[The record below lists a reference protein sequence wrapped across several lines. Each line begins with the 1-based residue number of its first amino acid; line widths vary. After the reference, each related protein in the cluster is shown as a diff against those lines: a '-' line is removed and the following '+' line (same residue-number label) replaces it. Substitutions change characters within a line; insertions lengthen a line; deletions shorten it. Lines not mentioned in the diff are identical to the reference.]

1 MKRED
6 LEGEIRDVILSSV
19 QVEGLS
25 ADDLG
30 RDVQLFG
37 DDGVGLDSIDA
48 LEIGVA
54 LKRKYNVNFKANS
67 AENRKWFRTIASL
80 GQFISESAGIE
91 LEG

>member
-30 RDVQLFG
+30 TEVPLFG

-54 LKRKYNVNFKANS
+54 LKRRFNVAFKANS
-67 AENRKWFRTIASL
+67 EENRKWFKTIASL
-80 GQFISESAGIE
+80 GRFISESAGIE
-91 LEG
+91 LED